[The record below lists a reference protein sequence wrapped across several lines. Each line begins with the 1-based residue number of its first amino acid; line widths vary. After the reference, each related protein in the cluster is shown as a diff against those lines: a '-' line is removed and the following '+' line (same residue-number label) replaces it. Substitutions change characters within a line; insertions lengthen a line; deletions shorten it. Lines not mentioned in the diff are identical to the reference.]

1 VYGFS
6 AWKIEDIPYWINDTN
21 LQSLG
26 YVPIILEVISYFSG
40 EH

>member
-1 VYGFS
+1 VDGCS
-6 AWKIEDIPYWINDTN
+6 AWKIEDVTYWINDRN

-26 YVPIILEVISYFSG
+26 YVSIILDQTSCPSG